1 VDRIANGLCHQI
13 TDEGFQAI
21 PAVARLTMRNTA
33 SLLGLAQA
41 GVGLTLLLR
50 LAALH
55 GVDDPAAPSF
65 GPARSL
71 GFCHDG
77 GTAAD
82 CR

>member
-1 VDRIANGLCHQI
+1 MDRIANGLCHQI

-41 GVGLTLLLR
+41 VVGLTLLLR

-65 GPARSL
+65 GPVRS
-71 GFCHDG
+71 
-77 GTAAD
+77 
-82 CR
+82 

>member
-1 VDRIANGLCHQI
+1 MDRIANGLCHQI
-13 TDEGFQAI
+13 TDEGFQPI